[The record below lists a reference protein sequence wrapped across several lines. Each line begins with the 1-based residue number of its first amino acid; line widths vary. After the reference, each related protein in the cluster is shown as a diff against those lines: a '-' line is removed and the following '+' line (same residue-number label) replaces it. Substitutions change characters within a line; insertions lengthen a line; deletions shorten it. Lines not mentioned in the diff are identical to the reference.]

1 MMLSYEIE
9 NSELELVDVNPYV
22 NARFDVFGKVIDIDH
37 VYALY
42 SAFCH
47 QEPLLHQIQG
57 IGMTAITG
65 SPTPQGLLKLT
76 PDSHFIFRVLAE
88 QVPLIYPLSEQP
100 VKLGKY
106 EIEFGIPKIE
116 LLQRASRLRSRM
128 VVIRGYQEPEAFLQA
143 AKRQLNQLEIEGELR
158 ILQRSDGKFNRKTI
172 KVRQQTLIGFGVE
185 INGLSSEDSLILQ
198 QKGIGG
204 KPKMGCGIFLPLRI
218 KSRRSS

>member
-9 NSELELVDVNPYV
+9 DSELELVDVNPYV
-22 NARFDVFGKVIDIDH
+22 NVRFDVFGKEIDIDH

-47 QEPLLHQIQG
+47 QEPLLHQIEE
-57 IGMTAITG
+57 IAMTAITG

-76 PDSHFIFRVLAE
+76 PDSHFIFRVLAS

-106 EIEFGIPKIE
+106 QIEFVIPKIE
-116 LLQRASRLRSRM
+116 LLQPASRLRSRM
-128 VVIRGYQEPEAFLQA
+128 VIIRGYEEPEAFLQA
-143 AKRQLNQLEIEGELR
+143 AKRQLNQLQIEGELR
-158 ILQRSDGKFNRKTI
+158 ILQRSDGKLNRKTI

-185 INGLSSEDSLILQ
+185 INGLSPEDSLILQ

-204 KPKMGCGIFLPLRI
+204 KPKMGCGIFLPLRS